1 VTEARQTP
9 GPRILLPAG
18 WPRPKGYANGV
29 AAAGRLVFVAGQIG
43 WDEGERL
50 VGEDFADQ
58 FRQVLVNTLAVLR
71 EAGAGPEHIC
81 RMTWFITSR
90 EEYLAATPALGAHW
104 KALMGRNFPAM
115 AVVVVAG
122 LIEAGAKVEIETTA
136 VGPDDSSDRAG
147 EDPAR

>member
-1 VTEARQTP
+1 VP
-9 GPRILLPAG
+9 GAQILLPAG

-29 AAAGRLVFVAGQIG
+29 AASGRTVFVAGQIG
-43 WDEGERL
+43 WDEHEQI

-58 FRQVLVNTLAVLR
+58 FRQVLVNTLAVLA
-71 EAGAGPEHIC
+71 EANAGAQHIC

-90 EEYLAATPALGAHW
+90 DEYLAAAPTLGMHW
-104 KALMGRNFPAM
+104 KALMGRTFPTM

-136 VGPDDSSDRAG
+136 VIPFDGEAG
-147 EDPAR
+147 VTGEGAAR

>member
-1 VTEARQTP
+1 M
-9 GPRILLPAG
+9 
-18 WPRPKGYANGV
+18 
-29 AAAGRLVFVAGQIG
+29 VFVAGQIG
-43 WDEGERL
+43 WDEREQL

-58 FRQVLVNTLAVLR
+58 FRQVLVNTLAVLG
-71 EAGAGPEHIC
+71 EAGAGAEHVC

-90 EEYLAATPALGAHW
+90 EEYLAAAPSLGAHW

-136 VGPDDSSDRAG
+136 VVPFDGSPAAVGQSSASQSA
-147 EDPAR
+147 AR

>member
-1 VTEARQTP
+1 M
-9 GPRILLPAG
+9 
-18 WPRPKGYANGV
+18 
-29 AAAGRLVFVAGQIG
+29 AGQIG
-43 WDEGERL
+43 WDEREQL

-58 FRQVLVNTLAVLR
+58 FRQVLVNTLAVLG
-71 EAGAGPEHIC
+71 EAGAGAEHVC

-90 EEYLAATPALGAHW
+90 EEYLAAAPSLGAHW

-136 VGPDDSSDRAG
+136 VVPFDGSPAAVGQSSASQSA
-147 EDPAR
+147 AR